1 MHAPSFTHQNEDIKC
16 KMIDAKKAGDMNE
29 YSRLVAERKFWKR
42 MFEPVLSL
50 ENEVSNGVSTS

>member
-1 MHAPSFTHQNEDIKC
+1 MHALSFTHQNEDIKC
-16 KMIDAKKAGDMNE
+16 KMIDANEAGDKNE
-29 YSRLVAERKFWKR
+29 YRRLVAERTFWSR